1 MSSPDQSTASEVSW
15 NEDVSPPVAPLPTR
29 GTKTEAVKTA
39 MRQYPTKTRGEI
51 TELLRSQGWDIT
63 PQQISVIKSNMFAG
77 LRRAKP
83 AATAANSAKPAAT
96 KPAATAADSAKPA
109 SPAPAQVAT
118 RSPDLS
124 FATLRRAKEL
134 ANELGGI
141 QEAQRTL
148 DALSQ
153 LIG

>member
-1 MSSPDQSTASEVSW
+1 MSSTDQATAPEVSR
-15 NEDVSPPVAPLPTR
+15 NEDVWPPVAPLLPR

-51 TELLRSQGWDIT
+51 TALLRSQGWDIT

-77 LRRAKP
+77 IRRAKLAGAKP
-83 AATAANSAKPAAT
+83 AAAAAAPAKPAPA
-96 KPAATAADSAKPA
+96 KPAPAAPA
-109 SPAPAQVAT
+109 SPAT
-118 RSPDLS
+118 RVPDLS

-134 ANELGGI
+134 ANQLGGI
-141 QEAQRTL
+141 REAQRTL